1 MLSVAIKYSIFMEG
15 YIMCDTLV
23 ALSNVTMDN
32 SVIFGKNSDR
42 EPNEP
47 QIMIRI
53 PPKKRDKN
61 EKIKCTYIEVDGEE
75 FTNDVILIKPHWI
88 WGAEMGINSK
98 GLVIGNEAVFTKEK
112 LKPKALLG
120 MDMLRLALEYCDTA
134 DNAVKYIIYL
144 LEKYGQGGKAGYIA
158 NLRYHNSFIIADYNN
173 AYVLETA
180 GQNWVV
186 KQIDDIYTISN
197 SLTLN
202 KDFDECNSG
211 LIDNAI
217 NRGWCKSEEDFSFK
231 ACYED
236 KLYSFAT
243 KGDYRQKHTKDSL
256 KKNTGNI
263 DVSYMMSILRS
274 HCGDDKVSNY
284 KSGSMKTICM
294 HGGGVISSQTTGS
307 MVARLKDGSITL
319 WCTGTSLPCLSLYKP
334 YWFTDS
340 TEMFYSEEQQ
350 PEAVEYWKQI
360 EQLHRK
366 VLNGE
371 ISDLS
376 SFIAKRDD
384 MEAQLLKLA
393 DQAKTDKDRIE
404 VMRYAKQ
411 SEKELYEI
419 FADNISKVEKKR
431 LNLNLYYNVYWKKQ
445 NKSLNS

>member
-1 MLSVAIKYSIFMEG
+1 MEG
-15 YIMCDTLV
+15 YLMCDTLV
-23 ALSNVTMDN
+23 ALSDVTKDN

-47 QIMIRI
+47 QVMIRI
-53 PPKKRDKN
+53 PPRKRDRN
-61 EKIKCTYIEVDGEE
+61 EKNKCTYIEVDGEE

-134 DNAVKYIIYL
+134 AKAVEYIIYL
-144 LEKYGQGGKAGYIA
+144 LEQYGQGGKAGYTQ
-158 NLRYHNSFIIADYNN
+158 NLRYHNSFIIADFKS

-202 KDFDECNSG
+202 KDFDEYSSG

-217 NRGWCKSEEDFSFK
+217 NRGWCKSEEDFNFK

-243 KGDYRQKHTKDSL
+243 KGDYRQKYTLDSL
-256 KKNTGNI
+256 RKNVGNI

-274 HCGDDKVSNY
+274 HCGDDKVRNY
-284 KSGSMKTICM
+284 RSGSMKSICM
-294 HGGGVISSQTTGS
+294 HGGGIISSQTTGS
-307 MVARLKDGSITL
+307 MVAQLKDGNITL

-334 YWFTDS
+334 YWFIENADIFF
-340 TEMFYSEEQQ
+340 TEEKQS
-350 PEAVEYWKQI
+350 EAVEYWKQT
-360 EQLHRK
+360 ELLHRK

-376 SFIAKRDD
+376 SFIAKREDI
-384 MEAQLLKLA
+384 EAQLLKLA
-393 DQAKTDKDRIE
+393 DQAKFDEDKIE
-404 VMRYAKQ
+404 ITRLAKQ
-411 SEKELYEI
+411 SEQELYKI
-419 FADNISKVEKKR
+419 LSDSISKVEKKR
-431 LNLNLYYNVYWKKQ
+431 LNLNLYYNWYWKKQ
-445 NKSLNS
+445 NNSLNS